1 MPKTTMLIR
10 RGDMHHGPLERCHG
24 GEGALDFTSVLD
36 GKTAGSPHV
45 NFLHHDIL
53 SPGVSIGVHTHED
66 DTEYYYIIDGRG
78 TMTLDGETHRVEAGD
93 ITAVFP
99 GGSHGLVN
107 DSDAPLRIIV
117 LSVR

>member
-1 MPKTTMLIR
+1 MSETTMLIR
-10 RGDMHHGPLERCHG
+10 NADMHYGPLEHCHG

-36 GKTAGSPHV
+36 RQTAGSPHV

-107 DSDAPLRIIV
+107 DSDRPLRIIV
-117 LSVR
+117 LSVC